1 MSDVRFQ
8 GQHAINNG
16 VDSRATTVNVGVQD
30 QQQHTS
36 QGQGVPVAN
45 LLDHQAG
52 SDGTSVQ
59 STLTESITSRGHP
72 SERGLRDLLSE
83 IWVECSDAL
92 EAIGMS
98 LSDLAAMVKDG
109 FLDQEDEASLHTC
122 DVTERIL
129 SDVRQRIPEED
140 YVKLVHSR
148 DTVIK
153 KMADGDAVRD
163 RSSSLGSVAEDGI
176 DGTSPTF
183 GRMIKMLAAL
193 VPLLLQLSP
202 YWQAGPEFYESL
214 SDVTKERITSA
225 HKLLDDIGRN
235 IVFPAQVL
243 MGDYALAVNLCEI
256 AVPKQMWLWAVAAR
270 DDEHEVVLHQPRR
283 EECQDLLAHAMRV
296 AEEKD
301 SSLVLSVIAKLQ
313 AAIFLPALAK
323 VVALRGMAKTVLDG
337 VRKDTGDRNLEKRAI
352 ARQRLQREQ
361 HQRGDADSVRRLA
374 AMREEGARQ
383 ELERQRMEAE
393 MARFNAAAHAHFNN
407 LAEEFDE
414 GLLAARR
421 QATAEHAAHENRKLD
436 DHVGTYVPQE
446 GASMPGELPL
456 VDAGTSISLPYPG
469 LTGQDAELGDE
480 SGVIEVGG
488 DDHRFSDNRKHDDDG
503 DDTESDGPPPHGDHG
518 GGRGYPS
525 DGDANSTLGDA
536 DATTVMWESSRKSL
550 TDLK

>member
-1 MSDVRFQ
+1 MVS
-8 GQHAINNG
+8 I
-16 VDSRATTVNVGVQD
+16 RATTVNVRVQD

-36 QGQGVPVAN
+36 SGPGVPVAN
-45 LLDHQAG
+45 LLDHQAE
-52 SDGTSVQ
+52 SDGTSVP
-59 STLTESITSRGHP
+59 STLTGSITSGGHP
-72 SERGLRDLLSE
+72 TERGLRDLLSE

-122 DVTERIL
+122 DVTEGIL
-129 SDVRQRIPEED
+129 IDVRRYISEED

-193 VPLLLQLSP
+193 VPLLLQLTP

-214 SDVTKERITSA
+214 SDGTKERIASTC
-225 HKLLDDIGRN
+225 KLLNDIGHN

-243 MGDYALAVNLCEI
+243 LGDYGLVVNLCEI

-270 DDEHEVVLHQPRR
+270 DDENEVVLHQPRR

-301 SSLVLSVIAKLQ
+301 PSLVLSVIAKLQ
-313 AAIFLPALAK
+313 AVIFLPALAK
-323 VVALRGMAKTVLDG
+323 VVALQGMAKTVLDG

-361 HQRGDADSVRRLA
+361 QQRGDADSVRRRA
-374 AMREEGARQ
+374 AIREEARTSFEEAHAIFEEGARQ
-383 ELERQRMEAE
+383 ELELHHRELERQHMEAE
-393 MARFNAAAHAHFNN
+393 RARFNTPTHAHFNN

-414 GLLAARR
+414 GLLAAQR
-421 QATAEHAAHENRKLD
+421 QAAAEQAAYEN
-436 DHVGTYVPQE
+436 
-446 GASMPGELPL
+446 
-456 VDAGTSISLPYPG
+456 
-469 LTGQDAELGDE
+469 
-480 SGVIEVGG
+480 
-488 DDHRFSDNRKHDDDG
+488 
-503 DDTESDGPPPHGDHG
+503 
-518 GGRGYPS
+518 
-525 DGDANSTLGDA
+525 
-536 DATTVMWESSRKSL
+536 
-550 TDLK
+550 DLA